1 MTKGLRKVL
10 LVEGNDDKHVVLNIW
25 KKLNTNPPPFEIIDS
40 KGIEKL
46 LNLIEIELA
55 IEGIEA
61 VGIIVD
67 TNDDA
72 HKRWKQL
79 SNRIHRSSQI
89 QIPDEPVPQGTIVAE
104 KPRVGVWMMPDNK
117 SLGEIESFIHQM
129 IPNDDKIWPRS
140 ERYVAEIPIADRKFK
155 PHKELKSIIH
165 AWMAVRETPRPV
177 GTAIGAGDLNLDTPL
192 VTTFNQWL
200 NNLFLE

>member
-1 MTKGLRKVL
+1 M
-10 LVEGNDDKHVVLNIW
+10 
-25 KKLNTNPPPFEIIDS
+25 
-40 KGIEKL
+40 
-46 LNLIEIELA
+46 IEIELA

-67 TNDDA
+67 ANDDA

-117 SLGEIESFIHQM
+117 IE
-129 IPNDDKIWPRS
+129 KW
-140 ERYVAEIPIADRKFK
+140 
-155 PHKELKSIIH
+155 
-165 AWMAVRETPRPV
+165 
-177 GTAIGAGDLNLDTPL
+177 
-192 VTTFNQWL
+192 
-200 NNLFLE
+200 